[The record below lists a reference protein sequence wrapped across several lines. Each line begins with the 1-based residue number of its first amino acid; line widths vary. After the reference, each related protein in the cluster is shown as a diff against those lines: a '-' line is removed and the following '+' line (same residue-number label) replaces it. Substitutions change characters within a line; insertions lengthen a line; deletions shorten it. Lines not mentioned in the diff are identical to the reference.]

1 MFPTTYPYGPLEFGS
16 KLFLQIPN
24 SGFQLLRV
32 DYKRQTYI
40 YICFSLITPNP
51 DTMQIQYNS
60 LAMYFQYIDGFNI
73 FNMRTYAHIYN

>member
-40 YICFSLITPNP
+40 YIFVFL
-51 DTMQIQYNS
+51 
-60 LAMYFQYIDGFNI
+60 
-73 FNMRTYAHIYN
+73 

>member
-40 YICFSLITPNP
+40 YIYLFFFDNP
-51 DTMQIQYNS
+51 QSRYNANS
-60 LAMYFQYIDGFNI
+60 I
-73 FNMRTYAHIYN
+73 